1 MRRLLLALL
10 AASALA
16 TLVAA
21 QAPTLYRW
29 KDRSGKEHVTQT
41 PPPPGATVLA
51 VPQAQ
56 GGASAQTAATAAQ
69 NQNPVLKV
77 QQPGVPG
84 QDSQL
89 VEKWKALDQRL
100 EEARTKQDT
109 VAIEAIVEGLFRE
122 SLWGG
127 GLWAIP
133 LLPVATLALLILLGW
148 WAGSGL
154 RQPWS
159 ATVVLVSILLGL
171 TLGQLTLSRFLYRT
185 QFSRLQSRLALLENH
200 LGGKLPRATHRKAMQ
215 DHLRSLDAASALLAP
230 PWAFLLECRSAE
242 DTMIKVALD
251 P

>member
-1 MRRLLLALL
+1 MRPLLLAFL
-10 AASALA
+10 AATALA
-16 TLVAA
+16 ATLLAA

-41 PPPPGATVLA
+41 PPPPGATTLA
-51 VPQAQ
+51 VPQPQ
-56 GGASAQTAATAAQ
+56 GGTTPPNATLQ
-69 NQNPVLKV
+69 SESPVLKV
-77 QQPGVPG
+77 QPPSRPGLEP
-84 QDSQL
+84 QL

-100 EEARTKQDT
+100 EEARTKRDT

-154 RQPWS
+154 RQPLS
-159 ATVVLVSILLGL
+159 ALVVVVSILLGL
-171 TLGQLTLSRFLYRT
+171 ILGQFTLSRFLYQI

-215 DHLRSLDAASALLAP
+215 DHLRALEAASGWLAP